1 MKKRLIESGFS
12 LVEMAVVLT
21 IVALLMAGLLPMLS
35 SQMEQKSRTET
46 RSQLEEIRGALVGYA
61 LVQPVPKL
69 PCPANPTIATG
80 ANNAGVADSTCA
92 ITTGVLPWVT
102 LGTSETDA
110 WGRRF
115 TYSVPASAV
124 NSFSSGFTLTSVA
137 AIDVLSANSGNCDA
151 ASPPIQN
158 CVADNIPA
166 VIISHGTNGLGAYL
180 PSGTQIPP
188 DATHVDEYENRT
200 QSGPP
205 FVSHENTTDF
215 DDLVVWLSPN
225 TLFNRMVIAG
235 KLP

>member
-1 MKKRLIESGFS
+1 MKKRLIELGFS

-35 SQMEQKSRTET
+35 SQMDQKSRTET

-80 ANNAGVADSTCA
+80 LTNAGVEARTAGVCDLPS
-92 ITTGVLPWVT
+92 GVLPWVT
-102 LGTSETDA
+102 LGTNETDS

-115 TYSVPASAV
+115 TYSAPSTFTGV
-124 NSFSSGFTLTSVA
+124 SGFTLSTTST
-137 AIDVLSANSGNCDA
+137 ISVLSASTGGIAIASG
-151 ASPPIQN
+151 
-158 CVADNIPA
+158 VPA
-166 VIISHGTNGLGAYL
+166 VIISHGKNGFGGYTSDGIQISTTDAGPDESDNFNGA
-180 PSGTQIPP
+180 
-188 DATHVDEYENRT
+188 
-200 QSGPP
+200 P
-205 FVSHENTTDF
+205 FVSHEQRPDF

-225 TLFNRMVIAG
+225 TLFNRMVQAG